1 MKKDYSELNHDNFED
16 NSIQIIFIL
25 KKIWANRNLLKKLIF
40 VFFII
45 GVFVAITSPVLFVSH
60 TTFVPQ
66 TSDNNSNTNKGYA
79 ELASLAGINLN
90 AEVGS
95 SLDNYIS
102 PLLYSKIINSEEFSL
117 SLIKEEIVDM
127 DGNRLTVKDYII
139 ENSKGFNV
147 FGIIGKILDFFK
159 KYTIGFILKSDSNVN
174 NLESD
179 EKYNFIDEDDYKIIK
194 VFKKKFSIE
203 LNEKEGYIKVLA
215 NDKSPLISTQLVH
228 LVTKTLQS
236 KIISLRTNKIKEEL
250 EYSEV
255 ELSRQKEKFEA
266 LQNELALF
274 KDSNKNIST
283 AIFASELQKLQS
295 EYNLQQNILI
305 SLSSEFNKNKIKLN
319 KDTPIFSVLD
329 EVTIP
334 NEKSKPR
341 RMIIVLAYSFIG
353 FVISIIYILSNE
365 RIREII
371 NFIKKTN

>member
-1 MKKDYSELNHDNFED
+1 MKKDYSELNQDNFED

-215 NDKSPLISTQLVH
+215 NDKSPLISTQLVY

-266 LQNELALF
+266 LQNELASF

-353 FVISIIYILSNE
+353 FMISIIYILSNE